1 MVRCIAG
8 AFRPD
13 FFYDYLLITEFMLTE
28 AKTPRKDGSKTS
40 REERSR
46 QEASDLAVGARL
58 KALREKLGLS
68 QRELA
73 KRAGVTNTTISLIE
87 QEAHAPSLASL
98 HRILSAVSIS
108 MADFFALPAS
118 QQNVIFNS
126 ASDMMVVSRGAAD
139 LRVLAPERRDKAL
152 QMFLERYEP
161 GAGTGDAPISHE
173 GETAVVVIRGT
184 VEVTVG
190 EKTHRIRAGGG
201 YQLIGQQ
208 PYRLTNVGNVTAVVA
223 CACTPPMI

>member
-1 MVRCIAG
+1 M
-8 AFRPD
+8 
-13 FFYDYLLITEFMLTE
+13 TE
-28 AKTPRKDGSKTS
+28 AKAPKTSGSKKS
-40 REERSR
+40 REKRSR

-118 QQNVIFNS
+118 QQNVIFNT

-139 LRVLAPERRDKAL
+139 LRVLAPERRDKTL

-161 GAGTGDAPISHE
+161 GAGLGDAPISHE
-173 GETAVVVIRGT
+173 GETAAVVIRGT

-190 EKTHRIRAGGG
+190 EESRRITAGGG
-201 YQLIGQQ
+201 YHIIGRQ
-208 PYRLTNVGNVTAVVA
+208 PYSLKNVGNVTAIVA

>member
-1 MVRCIAG
+1 MNSVE
-8 AFRPD
+8 
-13 FFYDYLLITEFMLTE
+13 T
-28 AKTPRKDGSKTS
+28 AKKRRTKTS
-40 REERSR
+40 REERAR

-58 KALREKLGLS
+58 RSLREKMGLS

-118 QQNVIFNS
+118 QHNAIFNS
-126 ASDMMVVSRGAAD
+126 AADMMVVSRGAAD
-139 LRVLAPERRDKAL
+139 LRVLAPERRDKSL

-161 GAGTGDAPISHE
+161 GAGTGETPISHE

-190 EKTHRIRAGGG
+190 EETHRIKAGGG
-201 YQLIGQQ
+201 YQLIGRQ
-208 PYRLTNVGNVTAVVA
+208 PYTLKNVGNVTAVVA

>member
-1 MVRCIAG
+1 MNSVE
-8 AFRPD
+8 
-13 FFYDYLLITEFMLTE
+13 T
-28 AKTPRKDGSKTS
+28 AKKRRTKKS
-40 REERSR
+40 REERAR

-58 KALREKLGLS
+58 RSLREKMGLS

-118 QQNVIFNS
+118 QQNAIFNS
-126 ASDMMVVSRGAAD
+126 AADMMVVSRGAAD
-139 LRVLAPERRDKAL
+139 LRVLAPERRDKSL

-161 GAGTGDAPISHE
+161 GAGTGETPISHE

-190 EKTHRIRAGGG
+190 EETHRIKAGGG
-201 YQLIGQQ
+201 YQLIGRQ
-208 PYRLTNVGNVTAVVA
+208 PYTLKNVGNVTAVVA

>member
-1 MVRCIAG
+1 
-8 AFRPD
+8 
-13 FFYDYLLITEFMLTE
+13 LITEFLLTE
-28 AKTPRKDGSKTS
+28 AKAPKTSGSKKS

-118 QQNVIFNS
+118 QQNVIFNT

-139 LRVLAPERRDKAL
+139 LRVLAPERRDKTL

-161 GAGTGDAPISHE
+161 GAGTGDTPISHE
-173 GETAVVVIRGT
+173 GETAAVVVHGT
-184 VEVTVG
+184 IEVTADD
-190 EKTHRIRAGGG
+190 ETRRITAGGG
-201 YQLIGQQ
+201 YHIIGRQ
-208 PYRLTNVGNVTAVVA
+208 PYSLKNVGNVTAVVA

>member
-1 MVRCIAG
+1 VNSVE
-8 AFRPD
+8 
-13 FFYDYLLITEFMLTE
+13 T
-28 AKTPRKDGSKTS
+28 AKKRRTKTS
-40 REERSR
+40 REERAR

-58 KALREKLGLS
+58 RSLREKMGLS

-98 HRILSAVSIS
+98 HRILSAVLIS

-118 QQNVIFNS
+118 QQNAIFNS
-126 ASDMMVVSRGAAD
+126 AADMMVVSRGAAD
-139 LRVLAPERRDKAL
+139 LRVLAPERRDKSL

-161 GAGTGDAPISHE
+161 GAGTGETPISHE

-190 EKTHRIRAGGG
+190 EETHRIKAGGG
-201 YQLIGQQ
+201 YQLIGRQ
-208 PYRLTNVGNVTAVVA
+208 PYTLKNVGNVTAVVA

>member
-1 MVRCIAG
+1 M
-8 AFRPD
+8 
-13 FFYDYLLITEFMLTE
+13 TEV
-28 AKTPRKDGSKTS
+28 AAPRTTKSKTN
-40 REERSR
+40 REKRAR

-58 KALREKLGLS
+58 RSLREKLGLS

-98 HRILSAVSIS
+98 HRILSAVPIS

-118 QQNVIFNS
+118 QQNVIFNT
-126 ASDMMVVSRGAAD
+126 AAEMMVVSRGAAD
-139 LRVLAPERRDKAL
+139 LRILAPERRDKSL

-161 GAGTGDAPISHE
+161 GAGTGEAPISHD

-190 EKTHRIRAGGG
+190 EETRRIRAGGG
-201 YQLIGQQ
+201 YQLIGRQ
-208 PYRLTNVGNVTAVVA
+208 PYKLVNVGNVTAVIA
-223 CACTPPMI
+223 CACTPLMI

>member
-1 MVRCIAG
+1 LPEDTAN
-8 AFRPD
+8 
-13 FFYDYLLITEFMLTE
+13 
-28 AKTPRKDGSKTS
+28 KTTGTS
-40 REERSR
+40 RKKRAR

-58 KALREKLGLS
+58 RTLRDTLGLS

-98 HRILSAVSIS
+98 HRILSAVPIS

-118 QQNVIFNS
+118 QQNVLFND
-126 ASDMMVVSRGAAD
+126 AEDMMVVSRGAAD
-139 LRVLAPERRDKAL
+139 LRVLAPEHREKTL

-161 GAGTGDAPISHE
+161 GAGTGEQPISHK
-173 GETAVVVIRGT
+173 GETAALVIQGT

-190 EKTHRIRAGGG
+190 DVTRRLSEGAG

-208 PYRLTNVGNVTAVVA
+208 PYSLRNVGSSTAVVV

>member
-1 MVRCIAG
+1 MT
-8 AFRPD
+8 D
-13 FFYDYLLITEFMLTE
+13 ST
-28 AKTPRKDGSKTS
+28 TPKKRAPINS
-40 REERSR
+40 REERAR

-58 KALREKLGLS
+58 KALRERMGLS

-98 HRILSAVSIS
+98 HRILSAIPIS

-118 QQNVIFNS
+118 QQNAIFN
-126 ASDMMVVSRGAAD
+126 APSDMMVVSRGAAD
-139 LRVLAPERRDKAL
+139 LRVLAPERRDKTL

-190 EKTHRIRAGGG
+190 EETHRIKAGGG
-201 YQLIGQQ
+201 YQLIGRQ
-208 PYRLTNVGNVTAVVA
+208 PYTLKNVGNVTAVVA